1 MRFRR
6 ATERF
11 SGTSPQHCR
20 CLISFRLQSIRW
32 PGRKM
37 QKTWLCA
44 YARITL
50 KTSEEGTG
58 EAASKSI
65 IAMLFQRK
73 NVSMNRRIAKFK
85 TKAIPPRIAL
95 HSVYGA
101 ECSTHNPRV
110 WISLSHNRLQL
121 LLRRWF
127 ETRRPPHDWDRDV
140 TVLDSHKLSERR

>member
-1 MRFRR
+1 
-6 ATERF
+6 
-11 SGTSPQHCR
+11 
-20 CLISFRLQSIRW
+20 
-32 PGRKM
+32 M

-44 YARITL
+44 YARI
-50 KTSEEGTG
+50 TSEEGTG

-85 TKAIPPRIAL
+85 QKTIPPRIAL
-95 HSVYGA
+95 HFVYGA

-121 LLRRWF
+121 LLIRWF

-140 TVLDSHKLSERR
+140 LDLLCIKHADPYLPLFSSRDPIRLYFTFALRLYL